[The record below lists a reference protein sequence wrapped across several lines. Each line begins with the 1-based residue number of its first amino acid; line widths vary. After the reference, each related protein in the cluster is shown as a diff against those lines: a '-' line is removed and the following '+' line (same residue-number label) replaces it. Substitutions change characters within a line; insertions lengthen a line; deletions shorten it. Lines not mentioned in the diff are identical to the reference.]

1 MRVGTGAPPANH
13 MRTQSLRR
21 KGRLRG
27 QRVTVGAARTVA
39 TAQGLQGQPPCGAG
53 RGRRGG
59 RFQGRHSTCSNVPA
73 AGSGAGRLVP
83 REYGRVPALELRL
96 RPEDHAQRGRDSRL
110 VRRSG
115 TGERAL
121 QASTSPATHTHL
133 PPPPAPHT
141 VPSSRRG
148 EDTPDA
154 QGKGRGCGGG
164 PPGAGSHL
172 GGLPVGKGVRAP
184 PAKQVQQHRGR
195 PASAP
200 GGVPDLVTNERGWG

>member
-1 MRVGTGAPPANH
+1 MW
-13 MRTQSLRR
+13 TQSLRR

-39 TAQGLQGQPPCGAG
+39 TAQGLRGQPPCGAG

-164 PPGAGSHL
+164 PPGGGGSSR
-172 GGLPVGKGVRAP
+172 RASRR
-184 PAKQVQQHRGR
+184 KGR
-195 PASAP
+195 PGAACKAGAAAP
-200 GGVPDLVTNERGWG
+200 WPARLCARRCPRSSHE

>member
-1 MRVGTGAPPANH
+1 

-39 TAQGLQGQPPCGAG
+39 TAQGLRGQPPCGAG

-148 EDTPDA
+148 KTRQMHKARAVGVEGALP
-154 QGKGRGCGGG
+154 GRGSSRRASRRKRR
-164 PPGAGSHL
+164 PGAACKAGAAAPWPARLCARRCPRSSH
-172 GGLPVGKGVRAP
+172 
-184 PAKQVQQHRGR
+184 
-195 PASAP
+195 
-200 GGVPDLVTNERGWG
+200 E